1 MVSSH
6 IHTWMDLAVGFKV
19 SGSVRDKSG
28 KVDGIDDDSNEEWT
42 ISTVEYLQMISINYR
57 TQMK

>member
-1 MVSSH
+1 
-6 IHTWMDLAVGFKV
+6 MDLAGSWFLVAYRTRVG
-19 SGSVRDKSG
+19 G

-42 ISTVEYLQMISINYR
+42 ISIVEYLQMISINYR